1 MPSLDDGKRKKGSK
15 RIQAAVKRLKRV
27 GMESHELNLSSESD
41 SDEEIKRTSD
51 GTTSGKQAASRI
63 VKGRNK
69 AKIRFLSKEKV
80 QKRKKPEPENPAET
94 EATSTTQTT
103 ATSSNITATL
113 DRLTPKKNLEI
124 IPQRVQAESDKMKN
138 KQKAI
143 EVFKKRKV
151 KP

>member
-1 MPSLDDGKRKKGSK
+1 MPSLNDGKRKKGSK

-41 SDEEIKRTSD
+41 SDEEIKRTRNE
-51 GTTSGKQAASRI
+51 TTSGKQATTSRRS
-63 VKGRNK
+63 KTNNN
-69 AKIRFLSKEKV
+69 FLPKEKV
-80 QKRKKPEPENPAET
+80 QKRKKPEPEDPT
-94 EATSTTQTT
+94 EADSTTQT
-103 ATSSNITATL
+103 TSSNITATL
-113 DRLTPKKNLEI
+113 NRLTPKKTPEI
-124 IPQRVQAESDKMKN
+124 IPQRVQAETDKMKN